1 MRRFSSLI
9 LLVSIGLIIGCWK
22 NPTKPEQNPF
32 LSILRYEVEHGVEL
46 ESFNLLSDRGVT
58 RLEWE
63 TKEERK
69 ILGFNLYGSPTRAK
83 GYTKIN
89 ENLVIGQT
97 PYVYPL
103 RDNSNCYYKL
113 AVVDINEKEMVCGFL
128 AKDSDDPPASHIYN
142 LSQNFPNPFNPQTDI
157 EFDLPE
163 STSVSLKVFDTVG
176 KRVITL
182 LDGEAGSGHHSLTW
196 DGRDEEGKEVASGV
210 YYYRLQAGGYSATRA
225 MLLLK

>member
-1 MRRFSSLI
+1 MKRFI
-9 LLVSIGLIIGCWK
+9 VLLVSIGLIMGCGK
-22 NPTKPEQNPF
+22 SPTKPEQNPF
-32 LSILRYEVEHGVEL
+32 LSILRYEVEHSVEL

-69 ILGFNLYGSPTRAK
+69 VLGFNLYGSPTRAK

-142 LSQNFPNPFNPQTDI
+142 LSQNSPNPFNPQTEI
-157 EFDLPE
+157 RFAIPE
-163 STSVSLKVFDTVG
+163 STSVSLKIFDTVG

-182 LDGEAGSGHHSLTW
+182 MDGDVGPGYYSMNW
-196 DGRDEEGKEVASGV
+196 DGSNEEGQVVASGV
-210 YYYRLQAGGYSATRA
+210 YYYRLQAGEYSATRA